1 MNYRI
6 SLLFR
11 AIPVVMGGVCLGM
24 GLTILRHPHPTPNA
38 YVAGH
43 VNIYLTAI
51 CLCLFATACTI
62 IRQLLG
68 RYTAADRIAYPAL
81 AGLLAA
87 GTFAY
92 GVHLATDP
100 DSPRPHFVAGHVIL
114 GLGLI
119 CGCVFTVVLVSTRF
133 STIPLNSAA
142 APGSPAAG
150 PSFGATFVRMAPFL
164 PVTFALTAWT
174 WSIVLLAGGGGG
186 TGVTRGTAGYV
197 LAGIACVCTA
207 LIGLVV
213 SILRQVQGTYT
224 DTDRRVWPLVAAASG
239 TVSLAWGVGLI
250 CFHNPRWATPGLV
263 MVGLGLVCW
272 SILSKVL
279 LLAIVWRRTA
289 ELASRV
295 PMIPTLTAL
304 ACLFLSTFLFEA
316 DTSSVIVAARVLVG
330 LGAICY
336 SLFSIVSILESGTS

>member
-11 AIPVVMGGVCLGM
+11 AIPVVMAGVCLGM
-24 GLTILRHPHPTPNA
+24 GLTVLRHPHPDPDA

-43 VNIYLTAI
+43 VNVFLTAI

-68 RYTAADRIAYPAL
+68 RYSAADRLAYPIL

-100 DSPRPHFVAGHVIL
+100 DSPNPHSLAGHVIL

-119 CGCVFTVVLVSTRF
+119 CGCVFSVVLASTRF
-133 STIPLNSAA
+133 STIPLNSAS

-150 PSFGATFVRMAPFL
+150 PSFGATFARLLPFL
-164 PVTFALTAWT
+164 PFALALTAWT
-174 WSIVLLAGGGGG
+174 WSIVLLAGGGHG
-186 TGVTRGTAGYV
+186 TGVPRSTAGFV

-207 LIGLVV
+207 LIGLVA

-224 DTDRRVWPLVAAASG
+224 DTDRRAWPALAAAAG
-239 TVSLAWGVGLI
+239 AVSLLWGIGLI
-250 CFHNPRWATPGLV
+250 CHDNPKWATPGLV
-263 MVGLGLVCW
+263 MAGLGLVCW

-304 ACLFLSTFLFEA
+304 SCLFLSTFLFEA